1 MKAVLL
7 DWATMG
13 PDLDI
18 SELRALLP
26 ELEVF
31 DETSDEEIAARIS
44 GAAIVL
50 GNKIMVSETL
60 FASTPDMR
68 FIGLT
73 ATGTDNID
81 LEAARKHGVAVA
93 NIRAYCTQSV
103 AEHVFGC
110 LLGLTHSLRDYADD
124 VRDGKWQKAGS
135 FCMLTHPID
144 ELSAMTLGI
153 VGYGE
158 LGQGVAR
165 IGAAFGMDVIVA
177 ARPGSPDVP
186 DGRVAF
192 DELLRRSDVISLHCP
207 LNDATR
213 GLFGAAEFRRMK
225 SSAILINTARGALV
239 DTRALAA
246 ALRDGDIAAAAID
259 VLPTE
264 PPVDG
269 DPLLDYTGNNLIVTP
284 HIAWGTREAR
294 QAGIDQLTA
303 NVAAF
308 LRGDDLNRVV

>member
-13 PDLDI
+13 PDLDT
-18 SELRALLP
+18 SKLQALLP
-26 ELEVF
+26 ELEIF
-31 DETSDEEIAARIS
+31 DETSDEEVAKRIA
-44 GAAIVL
+44 GATIVL
-50 GNKIMVSETL
+50 GNKIMISETL
-60 FASTPDMR
+60 FQGAPDMR

-103 AEHVFGC
+103 VEHVFGC

-124 VRDGKWQKAGS
+124 VRGGAWQQAS
-135 FCMLTHPID
+135 NFCMLTHPID

-153 VGYGE
+153 VGYGD
-158 LGQGVAR
+158 LGRGVAR
-165 IGAAFGMDVIVA
+165 VGAAFDMDVIIA
-177 ARPGSPDVP
+177 ARPGSPEVP

-192 DELLRRSDVISLHCP
+192 DELLRRADVISLHCP
-207 LNDATR
+207 LNEATR
-213 GLFGAAEFRRMK
+213 GLFGADEFRRMK
-225 SSAILINTARGALV
+225 PSAILINTARGALV
-239 DTRALAA
+239 DTQALAE
-246 ALRDGDIAAAAID
+246 ALGSGEIAAAAID

-264 PPVDG
+264 PPIDG
-269 DPLLDYTGNNLIVTP
+269 DPLLDYRGNNLIVTP

-294 QAGIDQLTA
+294 QAGLDQLTA
-303 NVAAF
+303 NIAAF
-308 LRGDDLNRVV
+308 LNGEEKNRVV